1 MVGWNICNIITE
13 DSLETYFTFEPFA
26 YNFAY
31 NIIVFPVIFLAL
43 IDSFKT
49 ILVLTA
55 IAFSAAC
62 AALLTAAT
70 TLSYKRFLCWRPED
84 MASFESHGVLYSII
98 STKII
103 GPKYMLWFSISE

>member
-49 ILVLTA
+49 IPVLTA

-70 TLSYKRFLCWRPED
+70 TLTYKRFLCWHPED